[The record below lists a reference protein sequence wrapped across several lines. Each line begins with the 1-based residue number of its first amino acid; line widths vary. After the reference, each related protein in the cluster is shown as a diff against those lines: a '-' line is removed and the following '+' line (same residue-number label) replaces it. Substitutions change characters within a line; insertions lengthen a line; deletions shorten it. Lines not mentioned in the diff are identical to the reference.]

1 MVDIIFKNHAIVA
14 VNKPHGLSVHQDTE
28 DVGLTQMLAQELGVE
43 QVWLVH
49 RLDKATSGVLLFA
62 LDAQTASDLGRQFAD
77 KKIHKTYLAL
87 SDRKPSKKQ
96 GWVKGDMEKSRN
108 GSWKLSHSMQQP
120 AVTRFH
126 SHSLAPK
133 LRLFILYP
141 HTGKTHQL
149 RVAMK
154 SLGSPILGD
163 TRYQGTEAERMFLH
177 AWKIHFEYQS
187 NRFEITAPW
196 DQTWPS
202 ESIHAVLSTQL

>member
-96 GWVKGDMEKSRN
+96 GWIKGDMEKSRN
-108 GSWKLSHSMQQP
+108 GSWKLIHSMQQP
-120 AVTRFH
+120 AVTRFY

-163 TRYQGTEAERMFLH
+163 TRYRGTEAERMFLH
-177 AWKIHFEYQS
+177 AWKIHFEYQG

-196 DQTWPS
+196 DQAWPS